1 MDYIRVARK
10 VDGVWMV
17 DDSFE
22 VSRYDF
28 EGTIDMVVKS
38 LAEVKERAVAMGMVG
53 DGRLDLTVNRGYYN
67 DDYELEVTYKFD
79 RLENDK
85 ERATREKAE
94 AAEKDRK
101 AKERKKAAEKRKL
114 KADAEYAE
122 YERLKAKFEV
132 GETE

>member
-1 MDYIRVARK
+1 MGIARK
-10 VDGVWMV
+10 VDGVWLV
-17 DDSFE
+17 RDE
-22 VSRYDF
+22 IGLNRYDLD
-28 EGTIDMVVKS
+28 GTIEEVTAC
-38 LAEVKERAVAMGMVG
+38 LNLVKEKAVSLGMT
-53 DGRLDLTVNRGYYN
+53 DEGRLDFDVGSDFYGG
-67 DDYELEVTYKFD
+67 YELRVRYYFD
-79 RLENDK
+79 RSENDK

>member
-1 MDYIRVARK
+1 MI
-10 VDGVWMV
+10 
-17 DDSFE
+17 
-22 VSRYDF
+22 
-28 EGTIDMVVKS
+28 
-38 LAEVKERAVAMGMVG
+38 G
-53 DGRLDLTVNRGYYN
+53 DGIFDISGGYYN

-101 AKERKKAAEKRKL
+101 AKERKKAAEKRKR
-114 KADAEYAE
+114 KADVEYAE

-132 GETE
+132 GETK